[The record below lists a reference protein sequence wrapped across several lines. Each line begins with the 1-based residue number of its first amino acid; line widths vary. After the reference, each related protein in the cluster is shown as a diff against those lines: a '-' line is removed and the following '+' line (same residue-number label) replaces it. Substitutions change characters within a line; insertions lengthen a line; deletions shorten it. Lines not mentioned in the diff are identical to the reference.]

1 MYVRYDISVAVG
13 SFCLFTSRLEQ
24 ENKMKKT
31 QRAVLQ
37 HERLQTC
44 SATLMSLVLLYQKQV
59 HSSKQLHRG
68 CYLYC
73 YSRC

>member
-37 HERLQTC
+37 HDLFSHFDVSSVTVPETSAQQQAAPPRL
-44 SATLMSLVLLYQKQV
+44 LLVLLQ
-59 HSSKQLHRG
+59 
-68 CYLYC
+68 
-73 YSRC
+73 